1 MNSIQHKKFLHVK
14 TVTDQTWFVYEVY
27 DINYQLVGCMAQP
40 MGNTRFSVYGKTEE
54 DLISNIEKS
63 MLNKN
68 NARQEVR

>member
-40 MGNTRFSVYGKTEE
+40 MGNTRYSVYGKNEE
-54 DLISNIEKS
+54 DLVAKIEQSVSNKS
-63 MLNKN
+63 KTN
-68 NARQEVR
+68 QEVR